1 MGQKT
6 HPIGFRLGYSKPW
19 ESRWFAR
26 GREYSKQLHEDL
38 LLRKKLKAKL
48 FAAGV
53 SSIEFERLPNMVTVI
68 IRCSRPGIIIGRKGS
83 EVNKLRDDIAA
94 ELKKPV
100 KVLIDE
106 VRDPEKNAL
115 LVAENV
121 ASQLEKRIGF
131 RRAMKKVLESALR
144 RGAEGIKII
153 CSGRLG
159 GAEMSRT
166 ERYIAGRVP
175 LHTLRADIDY
185 GFTEAAT
192 TAGKIGVK
200 VWIFRGERLP
210 DSNTLTG
217 EPVNAPSGGTRD
229 REDVRRP
236 PRNRPPQRRDDNR
249 GSDQSQ
255 RGEKKE

>member
-6 HPIGFRLGYSKPW
+6 HPIGFRLGFSKPW

-38 LLRKKLKAKL
+38 HLRVMLKKKLY
-48 FAAGV
+48 AAGV
-53 SSIEFERLPNMVTVI
+53 SSIEFERLPNLVTVI

-94 ELKKPV
+94 EIGKPV

-106 VRDPEKNAL
+106 VRDPEINAL

-159 GAEMSRT
+159 GAEMSCT

-185 GFTEAAT
+185 GVTEAAT
-192 TAGKIGVK
+192 TAGRIGVK

-210 DSNTLTG
+210 DSDTLSG
-217 EPVNAPSGGTRD
+217 EPVNAPSGMHDRD
-229 REDVRRP
+229 DARRP
-236 PRNRPPQRRDDNR
+236 RRRPPQRRDDTR
-249 GSDQSQ
+249 GSDRSD

>member
-26 GREYSKQLHEDL
+26 GREYHQWLHEDL
-38 LLRKKLKAKL
+38 ILRRKLKQKL
-48 FAAGV
+48 YAAGV
-53 SSIEFERLPNMVTVI
+53 SSIEFERLPNLVTVI
-68 IRCSRPGIIIGRKGS
+68 VRCSRPGIIIGRKGS
-83 EVNKLRDDIAA
+83 EVNKLRDDIAV

-106 VRDPEKNAL
+106 VRDPEINAL

-192 TAGKIGVK
+192 TAGRIGVK

-210 DSNTLTG
+210 DSDTLSG
-217 EPVNAPSGGTRD
+217 EPVNAPSGMHDRD
-229 REDVRRP
+229 EARRP
-236 PRNRPPQRRDDNR
+236 RRRPPQRKDDIR
-249 GSDQSQ
+249 GSDKP
-255 RGEKKE
+255 RPGANKE

>member
-19 ESRWFAR
+19 ASRWFAR
-26 GREYSKQLHEDL
+26 GRQYREQLHEDI
-38 LLRKKLKAKL
+38 LLRRKLKKKLYN
-48 FAAGV
+48 AGV
-53 SSIEFERLPNMVTVI
+53 SSIEFERLPNLVTVI

-83 EVNKLRDDIAA
+83 EVNKLRDEIAA

-100 KVLIDE
+100 NVLIDE
-106 VRDPEKNAL
+106 VRDPEINAV

-144 RGAEGIKII
+144 RGALGIKIV

-159 GAEMSRT
+159 GTEMSRS

-185 GFTEAAT
+185 GFAEAAT
-192 TAGKIGVK
+192 TAGRIGVK
-200 VWIFRGERLP
+200 VWVFKGEKFP
-210 DSNTLTG
+210 DGDGLSG
-217 EPVNAPSGGTRD
+217 EPVNAPSGVRD
-229 REDVRRP
+229 RDDRRPRRRP
-236 PRNRPPQRRDDNR
+236 PRDNR
-249 GSDQSQ
+249 RGSGGPE
-255 RGEKKE
+255 RGPRRG

>member
-6 HPIGFRLGYSKPW
+6 HPIGFRLGFSKPW

-26 GREYSKQLHEDL
+26 GREYRKQLHEDIIM
-38 LLRKKLKAKL
+38 RVKLKQKL

-53 SSIEFERLPNMVTVI
+53 SSIEFERLPNLVTVI
-68 IRCSRPGIIIGRKGS
+68 VRCSRPGIIIGRKGS

-94 ELKKPV
+94 ELGKPV

-106 VRDPEKNAL
+106 VRDPEINAL

-210 DSNTLTG
+210 DSDTLSG
-217 EPVNAPSGGTRD
+217 EPVNAPSGMHGERD
-229 REDVRRP
+229 DARRPRRRP
-236 PRNRPPQRRDDNR
+236 PRDNKDDAR
-249 GSDQSQ
+249 GSDRP
-255 RGEKKE
+255 RGGAKKE

>member
-19 ESRWFAR
+19 SSRWFAR
-26 GREYSKQLHEDL
+26 GTQYREQLHEDL
-38 LLRKKLKAKL
+38 LLRMKLKKKLYN
-48 FAAGV
+48 AGI
-53 SSIEFERLPNMVTVI
+53 SSIEFERLPNLVTVI

-94 ELKKPV
+94 ELNKPAN
-100 KVLIDE
+100 VLIDE
-106 VRDPEKNAL
+106 VRDPEMNAV

-131 RRAMKKVLESALR
+131 RRAMKKVLESAIR
-144 RGAEGIKII
+144 RGAQGIKIV

-159 GAEMSRT
+159 GTEMSRS

-185 GFTEAAT
+185 GFAEAAT
-192 TAGKIGVK
+192 NAGRIGVK
-200 VWIFRGERLP
+200 VWVFKGEKFP
-210 DSNTLTG
+210 DGDGLSG
-217 EPVNAPSGGTRD
+217 EPVNAPSGVRD
-229 REDVRRP
+229 RDDRRP
-236 PRNRPPQRRDDNR
+236 RRQPPRDNRSGSSGPQRGPRR
-249 GSDQSQ
+249 G
-255 RGEKKE
+255 

>member
-26 GREYSKQLHEDL
+26 GRDYRQQLHEDL
-38 LLRKKLKAKL
+38 VLREKLKRKL

-53 SSIEFERLPNMVTVI
+53 SSIEFERLPNLVTVI
-68 IRCSRPGIIIGRKGS
+68 VRCSRPGIIIGRKGS

-106 VRDPEKNAL
+106 VRDPEINAL

-192 TAGKIGVK
+192 TAGRIGVK
-200 VWIFRGERLP
+200 VWIFKGERLP
-210 DSNTLTG
+210 DSDTLSG
-217 EPVNAPSGGTRD
+217 EPVNAPSGTHD
-229 REDVRRP
+229 RADDRRPRRRP
-236 PRNRPPQRRDDNR
+236 PREHKDDNR
-249 GSDQSQ
+249 GSDNPR
-255 RGEKKE
+255 RGGE

>member
-6 HPIGFRLGYSKPW
+6 HPIGFRLGYTKPW
-19 ESRWFAR
+19 SSRWFAR
-26 GREYSKQLHEDL
+26 GRQYREQLHEDL
-38 LLRKKLKAKL
+38 LLRRRLKKKMYS
-48 FAAGV
+48 AGI
-53 SSIEFERLPNMVTVI
+53 SAIEFERLPNRVTVI

-83 EVNKLRDDIAA
+83 EVNKLRDELAA
-94 ELKKPV
+94 ELGKSV

-106 VRDPEKNAL
+106 VRDPEMNAV

-144 RGAEGIKII
+144 RGALGIKIV

-159 GAEMSRT
+159 GAEMSRS

-185 GFTEAAT
+185 GFAEAAT
-192 TAGKIGVK
+192 TAGRIGVK
-200 VWIFRGERLP
+200 VWIFKGEKLP
-210 DSNTLTG
+210 GDDGLSG
-217 EPVNAPSGGTRD
+217 EPVNAPSGVRD
-229 REDVRRP
+229 DSRRP
-236 PRNRPPQRRDDNR
+236 RRQPPRDNRRDSGGPQRRPSR
-249 GSDQSQ
+249 G
-255 RGEKKE
+255 

>member
-6 HPIGFRLGYSKPW
+6 HPTGFRLGYSKPW
-19 ESRWFAR
+19 ASRWFAR
-26 GREYSKQLHEDL
+26 GREYREQLHEDL
-38 LLRKKLKAKL
+38 LLRRKLKKRL
-48 FAAGV
+48 YAAGI
-53 SSIEFERLPNMVTVI
+53 SSIEFERLPNLVTVI

-83 EVNKLRDDIAA
+83 EVNKLKDELAA
-94 ELKKPV
+94 ELGKPV

-106 VRDPEKNAL
+106 VRDPEINAL

-131 RRAMKKVLESALR
+131 RRAMKKVLESAQR
-144 RGAEGIKII
+144 RGAQGIKII

-159 GAEMSRT
+159 GTEMSRS

-192 TAGKIGVK
+192 TAGRIGVK

-210 DSNTLTG
+210 DSETLVG
-217 EPVNAPSGGTRD
+217 EPVNAPSGLRD
-229 REDVRRP
+229 RDDRRQRRRP
-236 PRNRPPQRRDDNR
+236 PRERGEDRR
-249 GSDQSQ
+249 GSD
-255 RGEKKE
+255 RPRREAKKE